1 MPKPVF
7 SYLIENGF
15 LLRCAKIAHMNPRS
29 PRYEKILY
37 LLAFL
42 LALGLRFLRLGEL
55 PLTDS
60 EARLAL
66 DALHIVQGQSPALS
80 SHVAYTNLTAILF
93 FVFGSFNFLA
103 RFWPALAGSALVFV
117 PLVFREQIRPRPA
130 LILAFFF
137 AIDPAFVA
145 LSRQA
150 GSPSL
155 AVTCSLLAA
164 GFWIRRQPRAAGIFL
179 ALALLSGPAF
189 WPGLLGLLLAWM
201 IMQFVSSRPKA
212 EAAEEVHTET
222 DTQVDTDASQHASPI
237 LQLATPTTQQ
247 AASRGIPVG
256 RNTQYVPL
264 LTSSIVTLLAT
275 STLFLLAPQG
285 LGAWLASLPEYLMG
299 WVSPVTVPPSR
310 IFLALG
316 VYQLPGILFAVVA
329 LVRGWWNGGRRPI
342 RLSLWMLVALF
353 LAAVYPARQTA
364 DLVWALIP
372 LWTLASLE
380 LSRHLEFGRED
391 RLETAGVV
399 IFTVLLLAFAWLD
412 FNALYLTPFPSSQG
426 TTRLLLFFGALFL
439 LIISVVLV
447 GFGWSARIARVGAA
461 WGLLIIFG
469 LYTLGA
475 AWGATG
481 LRIATAAE
489 LWDLSPRVAQAD
501 LLSLTADQTSEWATG
516 QRDALSV
523 TVFGVDSPALLWSLR
538 NHAVKVVVALDPA
551 SSPELIVTPP
561 QGNLN
566 LAAAY
571 RGQDFAWRQ
580 TLDWNSLPTYYLR
593 WLTYRELPSSTENIV
608 LWVRNDLFIDSK
620 QP

>member
-42 LALGLRFLRLGEL
+42 LALGLRFVRLGEL

-93 FVFGSFNFLA
+93 FVFGSSNFLA

-130 LILAFFF
+130 VILAFFF

-150 GSPSL
+150 GSPML
-155 AVTCSLLAA
+155 AVTYSLLAA
-164 GFWIRRQPRAAGIFL
+164 GFWIRRQPRAAGVFL
-179 ALALLSGPAF
+179 ALALLSGPAL
-189 WPGLLGLLLAWM
+189 WPGLIGLLLAWM
-201 IMQFVSSRPKA
+201 LTQFASPRPKA
-212 EAAEEVHTET
+212 EEP
-222 DTQVDTDASQHASPI
+222 DQVDTETAQHLDILTPDTSTLDTKKQLLNTDYRLLITASLI
-237 LQLATPTTQQ
+237 
-247 AASRGIPVG
+247 
-256 RNTQYVPL
+256 
-264 LTSSIVTLLAT
+264 TLFLT

-285 LGAWLASLPEYLMG
+285 LGAWLASLPEYLTG
-299 WVSPVTVPPSR
+299 WVSSATVPPSR
-310 IFLALG
+310 LFLALG
-316 VYQLPGILFAVVA
+316 VYQLLGILFALVA
-329 LVRGWWNGGRRPI
+329 IVRGWWNGGRRTI

-353 LAAVYPARQTA
+353 LAAVYPARQPA

-372 LWTLASLE
+372 LWTLAALE
-380 LSRHLEFGRED
+380 LSRHLELGRED
-391 RLETAGVV
+391 RLETAGVM

-412 FNALYLTPFPSSQG
+412 FNALYLTPFPSSQS
-426 TTRLLLFFGALFL
+426 TTRLLLFFGALLL

-447 GFGWSARIARVGAA
+447 AFGWSERIARVGAA
-461 WGLLIIFG
+461 WGLLLMLGI
-469 LYTLGA
+469 YTLGA

-481 LRIATAAE
+481 LRIASAVE
-489 LWDLSPRVAQAD
+489 LWDSSPRIAQAD

-516 QRDALSV
+516 QVDALPV

-561 QGNLN
+561 QDNLT

-580 TLDWNSLPTYYLR
+580 TPSWDSFPAFYLR
-593 WLTYRELPSSTENIV
+593 WFTYRELPASSENIV
-608 LWVRNDLFIDSK
+608 LWVRNDLFIDSDSS